1 MSGPLP
7 ALLAPVTVPASL
19 LYGLAVRARNARFDR
34 GRTVVPVTVPVISVG
49 NLTVGGTGKTP
60 MVTWVTRR
68 LVDAGMRP
76 VIAMRGYGARPG
88 RGDEGDEGDEAD
100 EGDEVMEHRLRL
112 GDVPVVADPDR
123 VAALRSFLPEH
134 AGIDCVVL
142 DDGFQHRRL
151 GRDLDLV
158 LIDATRDTMHDR
170 LLPRGWLREP
180 LDSLE
185 RADAVIVTRAR
196 GIDDRLA
203 SAIERRHGRPPL
215 AWSRHAWTGL
225 ALFDR
230 RSEPD
235 EVPVDW
241 LDGKR
246 IVTLLGVGNRAPVR
260 DQIEATGAVVA
271 ADVPARDHERYDRA
285 KITLVRSLCD
295 GVDALV
301 MTAKDW
307 VKARRLI
314 DLESW
319 PVPIVVPQLEIDV
332 FEGAGALGTMIVDAA
347 RAANRGSVVDVQAH

>member
-7 ALLAPVTVPASL
+7 GLLAPLTVPASW

-34 GRTVVPVTVPVISVG
+34 GLGVASVTVPVISVG
-49 NLTVGGTGKTP
+49 NVTVGGTGKTP
-60 MVTWVTRR
+60 MVTWVSRR
-68 LVDAGMRP
+68 LLAAGMQP
-76 VIAMRGYGARPG
+76 VIAMRGYAART
-88 RGDEGDEGDEAD
+88 RGGPDKGDEA
-100 EGDEVMEHRLRL
+100 DEVMEHRLRL
-112 GDVPVVADPDR
+112 ADVPVVADPDR

-158 LIDATRDTMHDR
+158 LIDATRDTMRDR

-180 LDSLE
+180 LDGLE

-196 GIDDRLA
+196 GTDDRLA
-203 SAIERRHGRPPL
+203 SAIECRHGRPPL

-225 ALFDR
+225 DLFDR
-230 RSEPD
+230 RREPD
-235 EVPVDW
+235 EVPIDW

-246 IVTLLGVGNRAPVR
+246 VVTLLGVGNRTPVR
-260 DQIEATGAVVA
+260 DQIEASGAIVA

-295 GVDALV
+295 GVDAVV

-314 DLESW
+314 DLDSW
-319 PVPIVVPQLEIDV
+319 PVPIVVPRLEIDV
-332 FEGAGALGTMIVDAA
+332 FEGSEALGTMIVDAA
-347 RAANRGSVVDVQAH
+347 AVVNRGSAAHVQAH